1 MENDDELVTYQTG
14 KGANHLVPVFFPPV
28 THTAMKYLTDK
39 EIRRNAGVLCT
50 NEYIFASTQ
59 NSTSHASGWHSIN
72 SILERLQIKGAI
84 NATQNR
90 HRVASLLSHLKLTE
104 KEKELIYKH
113 FGHSKN
119 INENVYQA
127 AAGSLQ
133 LATTVQKLQL
143 INQRNPELEKF
154 KTGNNSE
161 TTEKLTHV
169 LKEVS
174 YILLLF

>member
-1 MENDDELVTYQTG
+1 M
-14 KGANHLVPVFFPPV
+14 
-28 THTAMKYLTDK
+28 
-39 EIRRNAGVLCT
+39 
-50 NEYIFASTQ
+50 
-59 NSTSHASGWHSIN
+59 
-72 SILERLQIKGAI
+72 QIKGAI

-133 LATTVQKLQL
+133 LATTAQKLQL

-169 LKEVS
+169 LKEVN
-174 YILLLF
+174 YIL